1 VSMSLVRQ
9 NLAAKFTDKAYR
21 DAFVAEQI
29 FSRLPLKI
37 RYLREEQGMTQRK
50 LGEVAG
56 MAQTW
61 VSKLEDPNYGK
72 LTISTLLKVASA
84 FDVGLQIDFVPYSK
98 VLSDAVYR
106 TGGSFVVSKFADD
119 PGITGMSGAF
129 SGMVQGTQST
139 QTMGTLITF
148 PENVGIATSG
158 TAPRNVTAVTS
169 SKATTLAQVAGL

>member
-1 VSMSLVRQ
+1 MSLVRQ
-9 NLAAKFTDKAYR
+9 NLAAKFNDKAYR

-37 RYLREEQGMTQRK
+37 RCLREEQGMTQRK

-98 VLSDAVYR
+98 ILWDAVCL
-106 TGGSFVVSKFADD
+106 TGA
-119 PGITGMSGAF
+119 AF
-129 SGMVQGTQST
+129 SVPKFGDDIGFTANNAAYLGPVNHSTGALTATRVIAFPNNAGTMS
-139 QTMGTLITF
+139 
-148 PENVGIATSG
+148 ATVN
-158 TAPRNVTAVTS
+158 APRSAPFAGQQDIAV
-169 SKATTLAQVAGL
+169 

>member
-1 VSMSLVRQ
+1 MTSVRQ

-37 RYLREEQGMTQRK
+37 RYLREAQGMTQRQ
-50 LGEVAG
+50 LGKVAC

-98 VLSDAVYR
+98 ILGDAVCL
-106 TGGSFVVSKFADD
+106 TGASFSVSKFGDD
-119 PGITGMSGAF
+119 AGFINDSAVFTVVAPVNHSTGALA
-129 SGMVQGTQST
+129 GTRVV
-139 QTMGTLITF
+139 TF
-148 PENVGIATSG
+148 PQKAGTISVDMPTSENAPLAAQQSIA
-158 TAPRNVTAVTS
+158 V
-169 SKATTLAQVAGL
+169 

>member
-1 VSMSLVRQ
+1 MSLVRQ

-106 TGGSFVVSKFADD
+106 TSGAFFVPKFADD
-119 PGITGMSGAF
+119 PGMVTVNNAVSGT
-129 SGMVQGTQST
+129 VQGTQSMM
-139 QTMGTLITF
+139 MGTVITF
-148 PENVGIATSG
+148 PENVGITTAA
-158 TAPRNVTAVTS
+158 TAPRNMTIPS
-169 SKATTLAQVAGL
+169 SKTATLAQIASL